1 LFFTESLHSI
11 GILAGIVKQSTGHGS
26 WYAKEKLSMKK
37 ALLIAGL
44 VVLALGILG
53 VGVAF
58 AQGGQPPMMQG
69 GYGWMHDY
77 VEQALAA
84 KLGLTEK
91 QVEEQLAAGK
101 PMYQIALDNGV
112 KQEDLANFMNEVH
125 KEAFAKAVE
134 AGVIT
139 QERAN
144 WMLQRMQNMYQNG
157 TGFGNCPM
165 HNGQGGQFG
174 RGTGPGRMRGGG
186 MMWWQGSQTP

>member
-1 LFFTESLHSI
+1 
-11 GILAGIVKQSTGHGS
+11 
-26 WYAKEKLSMKK
+26 MKK
-37 ALLIAGL
+37 TLLIVGL

-91 QVEEQLAAGK
+91 QVEEQLAVGK
-101 PMYQIALDNGV
+101 PMYQIALDNGI
-112 KQEDLANFMNEVH
+112 KQEDLANFMYEVH
-125 KEAFAKAVE
+125 QEAFSKAVE

-139 QERAN
+139 QERAD
-144 WMLQRMQNMYQNG
+144 WMLQRMQRMFQNG
-157 TGFGNCPM
+157 SGFGNCPM
-165 HNGQGGQFG
+165 RNGQAARFERG
-174 RGTGPGRMRGGG
+174 RGMMGGGG
-186 MMWWQGSQTP
+186 MMGGTWGQSSQTP